1 MKSIPI
7 KESSIQKS
15 ILSWG
20 NANRILMHRINVIGT
35 PYIRHRKTY
44 YRPAQNTGMA
54 DILCIHLI
62 ENIPVNVWL
71 EVKTKTGKLS
81 PSQIAFKNTIEAYS
95 GYYFIVRSI
104 EDVESAL
111 KQVEIFTWENIN
123 KATERQSWKMK

>member
-7 KESSIQKS
+7 KESDIQKS

-35 PYIRHRKTY
+35 PYLRHGKTY

-54 DILCIHLI
+54 DILCTHLI
-62 ENIPVNVWL
+62 ENIPVNIWL
-71 EVKTKTGKLS
+71 EVKTKTGKIS
-81 PSQIAFKNTIEAYS
+81 PSQIAFRNTIEAYRA
-95 GYYFIVRSI
+95 YYFVVRSI

-111 KQVEIFTWENIN
+111 SEVEILTWENIN
-123 KATERQSWKMK
+123 KATEKKNGR

>member
-35 PYIRHRKTY
+35 PYIRHGKTY

-71 EVKTKTGKLS
+71 EVKTKTGKLCLVMDF
-81 PSQIAFKNTIEAYS
+81 ADGNFLLFKIN
-95 GYYFIVRSI
+95 
-104 EDVESAL
+104 DVLLEGDM
-111 KQVEIFTWENIN
+111 F
-123 KATERQSWKMK
+123 